1 MGSKDSVGRGA
12 GRTGGPRGYPAK
24 PVKQHRVRPAIA
36 VFVVSVLVVYAAS
49 IAWPLVIG
57 ARTWMWVDVIV
68 FPFIALIAYSTIFGD
83 RTEDGS
89 PNNSPFG

>member
-1 MGSKDSVGRGA
+1 MSGRS

-24 PVKQHRVRPAIA
+24 PVKRHRVRPALTVFLVTAGVLYGLA
-36 VFVVSVLVVYAAS
+36 VVVPMAA
-49 IAWPLVIG
+49 G
-57 ARTWMWVDVIV
+57 ERTWMWVDVIV

-83 RTEDGS
+83 SPQDGS